1 MSAMI
6 SGTIPLMVN
15 SGSPSGSRRETA
27 SAAPPAAAVRTS
39 GRRSWTVDR
48 PPARSRPPEGDQQPH
63 QHEHGD
69 HRHDHHRGRRRG
81 HHQVA
86 GVPVAGLR
94 AGVDRLDVRER
105 AQRVAQQPQDHRAHD
120 RHGRRRP
127 DQQPRP
133 PRRPVPDLGDEVAE
147 GQDHERQA
155 RVVVVLEGGAVDA
168 GPRDPLGQERDQ
180 DQREGEAAAP
190 VGLVGHE
197 RHRRDAQ
204 PPDHHVAGVVDG
216 GRGGVRV
223 GALVEPDGL
232 EVERPGP
239 PGRAGGVG
247 RGQVVVVLVH
257 PPGELH
263 ERLARVCRRASRRR
277 AGGSRSAP
285 TARTRAT

>member
-6 SGTIPLMVN
+6 SGTTPLMVN
-15 SGSPSGSRRETA
+15 SGSPSGSRRAKA

-39 GRRSWTVDR
+39 GRRSRTVIGR
-48 PPARSRPPEGDQQPH
+48 PPGRGRPRADQHPH

-69 HRHDHHRGRRRG
+69 HRHDHHGGRRRG

-94 AGVDRLDVRER
+94 AGVDRLDARER

-127 DQQPRP
+127 DQEPGP
-133 PRRPVPDLGDEVAE
+133 PRRPVPDLGHEVAE

-180 DQREGEAAAP
+180 DQRQGEAPAP
-190 VGLVGHE
+190 VGLERHE
-197 RHRRDAQ
+197 HHRRDAQ

-216 GRGGVRV
+216 GRGGVR
-223 GALVEPDGL
+223 
-232 EVERPGP
+232 RRS
-239 PGRAGGVG
+239 PGRT
-247 RGQVVVVLVH
+247 
-257 PPGELH
+257 
-263 ERLARVCRRASRRR
+263 RRA
-277 AGGSRSAP
+277 
-285 TARTRAT
+285 